1 MELLSTKETG
11 AKSSSER
18 SMRMSN
24 KDMAMIGIFS
34 ALSVVMGYAFIHV
47 PNIEMISASIFIS
60 GYLLGIQKGILV
72 AIIAET
78 TYSAFNPMGSG
89 LAFPYLLVAQILGMS
104 LFGAVGGILG
114 SRREKQRF
122 SKVRIALIGTAGLG
136 CTLFYDMLTTLSWP
150 LAAGFEWSQVYATIA
165 LGSVFTLIHIISNTL
180 IFVLALPPILR
191 AVKKTGR
198 FG

>member
-1 MELLSTKETG
+1 
-11 AKSSSER
+11 
-18 SMRMSN
+18 MSN

-34 ALSVVMGYAFIHV
+34 ALSVVMGYTFIYI

-89 LAFPYLLVAQILGMS
+89 LAFPFLLAAQLMGMS

-114 SRREKQRF
+114 SRGEKFRF
-122 SKVRIALIGTAGLG
+122 SRAKIALIGTAGLG
-136 CTLFYDMLTTLSWP
+136 CTLFFDLATTLSWP
-150 LAAGFEWSQVYATIA
+150 LAAGFEGSQIYATIVF
-165 LGSVFTLIHIISNTL
+165 GSVFTSIHIISNTL